1 MGLRNA
7 LFWGCFV
14 FSGIIRSAPYDS
26 HQNSRP
32 NSRLI
37 KAYVL
42 PTPENNI
49 WKQRWAEE
57 IDAGYAH
64 CGEEARVNHLVFVEK
79 VKPGTFTS
87 L

>member
-1 MGLRNA
+1 MH
-7 LFWGCFV
+7 C
-14 FSGIIRSAPYDS
+14 SGRVLSSLGSLLSAQYDS

-32 NSRLI
+32 NGRFI

-57 IDAGYAH
+57 MLRIHSGYAH
-64 CGEEARVNHLVFVEK
+64 CGEEVQVNHLVFVEK
-79 VKPGTFTS
+79 VKLGTFTS